1 MTTTSRPTPDACLRE
16 VERLHS
22 FFVEWYTGQ
31 LKQEAFE
38 RMDGAIAPD
47 FEMVTPDGEVLDR
60 EAVLGM
66 VRDTRGAYAPGAF
79 GIDIRNFAPVDLGDD
94 RAVVRYEEWQTTPD
108 GKTGRLSTAL
118 FHAAPEAP
126 GEFSWVTVHETW
138 LDGES

>member
-16 VERLHS
+16 VERLHG

-31 LKQEAFE
+31 LKPEAFE

-47 FEMVTPDGEVLDR
+47 FEMVTPDGEVLNR

-79 GIDIRNFAPVDLGDD
+79 GIDVRNFAPVDLGDD

-108 GKTGRLSTAL
+108 GTTGRLSTAL
-118 FHAAPEAP
+118 FRVAPEAP
-126 GEFSWVTVHETW
+126 GEFSWITVHETW
-138 LDGES
+138 LDSES